1 MSEIRKLLQL
11 STSTFAV
18 SLPKK
23 DASFLKVNKGD
34 LIEVK
39 IWDDETLLIRKL
51 KIEGKK

>member
-23 DASFLKVNKGD
+23 DAKHLNVNKGD
-34 LIEVK
+34 LIEVI
-39 IWDDETLLIRKL
+39 IWDKESIMIRKL
-51 KIEGKK
+51 KYQKNP